1 MNKFKTNA
9 RILLI
14 IIVSTFIVIPIA
26 AVLLSK
32 VLGVHE
38 GMEDYDMTG
47 KNVNMDR
54 IDMSGVS
61 FTDASGDD
69 QIGVSGEYLYCI
81 AGDIS
86 CSDGTSALT
95 DDTIPDYKDSWG
107 NTHNSY
113 KATCGTGEA
122 VLCINHASTT
132 SNNSISFSNT
142 DGSETKLVGPSGDDF
157 KGFLGPYSDVPMNI
171 SDKYV
176 YLYDIKSAAYST
188 NSNSACHLY
197 GDCPDATT
205 AATTEDDDTT
215 TSTTKCLADNG
226 AKPGDPLCCGQ
237 DGVLQDTKYNCPSE
251 YPHCVG
257 YKCGETWGKCST
269 TEE

>member
-1 MNKFKTNA
+1 
-9 RILLI
+9 
-14 IIVSTFIVIPIA
+14 
-26 AVLLSK
+26 
-32 VLGVHE
+32 
-38 GMEDYDMTG
+38 
-47 KNVNMDR
+47 
-54 IDMSGVS
+54 
-61 FTDASGDD
+61 
-69 QIGVSGEYLYCI
+69 
-81 AGDIS
+81 
-86 CSDGTSALT
+86 
-95 DDTIPDYKDSWG
+95 
-107 NTHNSY
+107 
-113 KATCGTGEA
+113 
-122 VLCINHASTT
+122 
-132 SNNSISFSNT
+132 
-142 DGSETKLVGPSGDDF
+142 
-157 KGFLGPYSDVPMNI
+157 MNI

-176 YLYDIKSAAYST
+176 YLYDIKTATYST

>member
-1 MNKFKTNA
+1 MNKFKSNA
-9 RILLI
+9 RILFV
-14 IIVSTFIVIPIA
+14 IIVSAFIVIPIT

-69 QIGVSGEYLYCI
+69 QVGVSGEYLYCI

-95 DDTIPDYKDSWG
+95 VDANPNYIDSWG

-113 KATCGTGEA
+113 EATCGTGQVP

-142 DGSETKLVGPSGDDF
+142 DGSETKLVGPSGDVF
-157 KGFLGPYSDVPMNI
+157 KGFLGPYSDAPMNI

-176 YLYDIKSAAYST
+176 YLYDISTATYST

-197 GDCPDATT
+197 GDCLDVIV
-205 AATTEDDDTT
+205 DDDDAI

-251 YPHCVG
+251 YPHCIG